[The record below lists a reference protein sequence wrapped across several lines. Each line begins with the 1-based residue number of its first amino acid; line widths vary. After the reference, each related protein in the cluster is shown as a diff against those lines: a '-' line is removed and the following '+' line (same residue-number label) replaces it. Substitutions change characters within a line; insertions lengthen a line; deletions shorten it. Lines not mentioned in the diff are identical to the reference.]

1 LPSSNKVDDKLADI
15 DAEED
20 SVQEWG

>member
-1 LPSSNKVDDKLADI
+1 LPSSSKVDDKLADT

-20 SVQEWG
+20 SDQEWD